1 MVKLAVYEQD
11 DDLFD
16 DTQARRNPIADFFAN
31 RRPTTT
37 QPIITTVAP
46 GSLADLNLK
55 MDAMKN
61 QLTALNNLIAAEDV
75 KIQALAVQMQDI
87 SNSLSILT
95 SIITGTPV

>member
-16 DTQARRNPIADFFAN
+16 IQPRRNPIADFFFN
-31 RRPTTT
+31 RRSSTTS
-37 QPIITTVAP
+37 PIVTTVAP

-61 QLTALNNLIAAEDV
+61 LLTALNNLIVAEDV
-75 KIQALAVQMQDI
+75 KIQALSVQMQDI
-87 SNSLSILT
+87 SNSLTALKSV
-95 SIITGTPV
+95 ITKTPV